1 MNKIWTVNK
10 ISQTGTELLAKNGY
24 QFSDE
29 SDGAKAAI
37 VRSAKL
43 HDAKFPSSLL
53 AIARAGAGYNNIPTE
68 RCAEEGIVVFNT
80 PGANANA
87 VKEMIILALLM
98 SCRKIAPSLKFIE
111 TLKGSGDEVSPLVEA
126 GKGNFAGPEIMGK
139 TLGVIGL
146 GAIGVLVANAAEAL
160 GMNVYGYDPFISV
173 KHAWGLSRRV
183 IHSQSLKEIYE
194 KCDFLTLHLPYNA
207 ETKNMIDDGAIESM
221 KDNVRILNFARGEL
235 CSESA
240 ILKGIESGKIGYY
253 ITDFPTDAMLLNDG
267 VIAFPHLGAS
277 TPESE
282 ENCAVMASEQ
292 IYDFLTNGNIVN
304 SVNMPNLTV
313 DRAGDKRICIINKN
327 TAGMIAAITEKM
339 SSCGVNIANMANK
352 SRDSFAYT
360 VIDIDG
366 DISEAA
372 IKEIEDIDG
381 VIRVRVI

>member
-10 ISQTGTELLAKNGY
+10 ISKTGTSLLAEKGY

-29 SDGAKAAI
+29 SEGALAAI

-43 HDAKFPSSLL
+43 HDTVFQDSLL

-87 VKEMIILALLM
+87 VKEMVILALIM
-98 SCRKIAPSLKFIE
+98 GGRKVAPSLKFVE
-111 TLKGSGDEVSPLVEA
+111 TLKGKGGEVSPLIEA
-126 GKGNFAGPEIMGK
+126 GKGNFTGPEIMGK

-173 KHAWGLSRRV
+173 QHAWGLSRRV
-183 IHSQSLKEIYE
+183 VHSQSLKEIYE
-194 KCDFLTLHLPYNA
+194 KCDYLTLHLPYND
-207 ETKNMIDDGAIESM
+207 ETKEMINDSAIASM

-240 ILKGIESGKIGYY
+240 ILKGIESGKLSYY
-253 ITDFPTDAMLLNDG
+253 ITDFPTDAMISNDG

-292 IYDFLTNGNIVN
+292 IYDFLLNGNIKN
-304 SVNMPNLTV
+304 SVNMPNLSV
-313 DRAGDKRICIINKN
+313 ERAGDKRICIINKN

-352 SRDSFAYT
+352 ARESYAYT

-366 DISEAA
+366 DISDTA
-372 IKEIEDIDG
+372 IKEIEGIDG